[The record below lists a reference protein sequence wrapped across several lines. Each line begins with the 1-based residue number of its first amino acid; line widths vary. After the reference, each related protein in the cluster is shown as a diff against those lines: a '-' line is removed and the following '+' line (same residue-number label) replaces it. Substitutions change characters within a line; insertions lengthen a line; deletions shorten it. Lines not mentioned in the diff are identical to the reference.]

1 MIRGKIKDLSL
12 VVVAVALASVVSFGQ
27 QSGSAPRTNGDAQN
41 NQARFEEL
49 RVRGFE
55 ALYNLDYEEARRNFR
70 TLAREFSDHPA
81 GAQFLAAS
89 LWIET
94 LNESRRLQTSV
105 YNSDSFYVES
115 EERVDPRALAQ
126 FREWTRTAET
136 LAEARLRRNADDAEA
151 RYFLGAT
158 EALRAGFASAVERRF
173 TAALRDGARSVE
185 HHRAVMRLDP
195 DFHDAEI
202 SIGLYDYIVG
212 DLPLAVKI
220 LASIGGVRGS
230 KRRGIQTLERVA
242 REGRW
247 ARDDARIIL
256 IALYK
261 RENRLQ
267 DALTVSR
274 ELAARYPRN
283 YLFSLEVADSLVRVA
298 AAARRASETNSS
310 TVNASVTA
318 QSSSPADL
326 EREAFEIF
334 DALLSSHATPRRA
347 ANATPASR
355 AADLIHFR
363 YGEALM
369 IAGQF
374 ERASR
379 EFLLAASVPNAEA
392 RLVTMSRLQAARAF
406 DLAQRRTDALAQYR
420 LVLARPNVYDAHR
433 EARRGLEEPYR
444 SAGSR

>member
-1 MIRGKIKDLSL
+1 MIRGKIKILPL
-12 VVVAVALASVVSFGQ
+12 VAVIALVSVVSFGQ
-27 QSGSAPRTNGDAQN
+27 QSGSAPRSNGGAQS

-70 TLAREFSDHPA
+70 TLAREFLDHPA

-115 EERVDPRALAQ
+115 EERVDSQTLAQ

-136 LAEARLRRNADDAEA
+136 LAGARLRRNASDAEA

-173 TAALRDGARSVE
+173 TAALRDGSRSVE

-195 DFHDAEI
+195 NFHDAEI

-256 IALYK
+256 LGLYK

-267 DALTVSR
+267 DALMVSR

-283 YLFSLEVADSLVRVA
+283 HLFSLEVADSLVRVA
-298 AAARRASETNSS
+298 AAARQTRQADSS
-310 TVNASVTA
+310 GASVTV
-318 QSSSPADL
+318 QDSSPM

-334 DALLSSHATPRRA
+334 DALLSSRSASRRE

-374 ERASR
+374 ECASR

-392 RLVTMSRLQAARAF
+392 RLVTMARLQAARAF